1 MEPRDMLN
9 SNLLKLFK
17 YLKPFPSLLQA
28 SRDIGHSSCKY
39 KKMTR
44 EEHKKR
50 QSVDNLMLSAVFLC
64 AYEKVK
70 QIPTCRGNTSNLFF
84 IGTVTSEIS

>member
-39 KKMTR
+39 FRVLGCKITT
-44 EEHKKR
+44 EEADKYPSQKEIFLQKR
-50 QSVDNLMLSAVFLC
+50 
-64 AYEKVK
+64 
-70 QIPTCRGNTSNLFF
+70 
-84 IGTVTSEIS
+84 